1 MATQNE
7 WMERGQRAVGAATD
21 MATGLFRGLQNLG
34 PRIQA
39 SQYKPIVEAFC
50 AYTGLMAAQHG
61 RLRRAEIDG
70 FRNFLMQHRQNPVFG
85 GFPMDELIDK
95 FRNYAVRAFLEETA
109 IFDTVLHP
117 IARGSDEARLIV
129 TGCLSIVY
137 ADGRCDENERVQ
149 MEQLATR
156 LGVDTWRMMQELG
169 VVLPSWSGASAPPPP
184 PPPSPA
190 HAAPPPPPPVYAA
203 PPPPPPAY
211 AAPPPPPPAHAAA
224 PPPPARPAASGRE
237 PCSFCQGAGCVFC
250 NNTGFKA

>member
-7 WMERGQRAVGAATD
+7 WVERGQRAVGAATD

-39 SQYKPIVEAFC
+39 AQYKPIVEAFC

-61 RLRRAEIDG
+61 RLRRQEIDG
-70 FRNFLMQHRQNPVFG
+70 FRNFLMQNRQNPVFG
-85 GFPMDELIDK
+85 GFPLDELIDK

-137 ADGRCDENERVQ
+137 ADGRCDESERIQ

-169 VVLPSWSGASAPPPP
+169 VVLPSWSG
-184 PPPSPA
+184 SPA
-190 HAAPPPPPPVYAA
+190 PAAHVAA

-211 AAPPPPPPAHAAA
+211 ATAPPPPPPPAYAAA
-224 PPPPARPAASGRE
+224 PPPPPAQTAPPPPPPARPAAAGRE
-237 PCSFCQGAGCVFC
+237 PCSFCQGTGCVFC